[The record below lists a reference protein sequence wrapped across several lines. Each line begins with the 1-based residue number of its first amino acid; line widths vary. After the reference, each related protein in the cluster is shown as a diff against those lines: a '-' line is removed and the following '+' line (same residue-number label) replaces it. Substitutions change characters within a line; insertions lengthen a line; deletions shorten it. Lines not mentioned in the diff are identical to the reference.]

1 MAAVKAASK
10 SAPNTPATR
19 SRKPRPHTVPS
30 PRRGRPEVNDRSQ
43 LKTVSMTVC
52 LTIDQHKAFKEKCGL
67 LGISPATKARSLIE
81 ECLVA

>member
-1 MAAVKAASK
+1 MTAVKAAQITK
-10 SAPNTPATR
+10 NTPATR
-19 SRKPRPHTVPS
+19 SRKPRPHTILS

-81 ECLVA
+81 K